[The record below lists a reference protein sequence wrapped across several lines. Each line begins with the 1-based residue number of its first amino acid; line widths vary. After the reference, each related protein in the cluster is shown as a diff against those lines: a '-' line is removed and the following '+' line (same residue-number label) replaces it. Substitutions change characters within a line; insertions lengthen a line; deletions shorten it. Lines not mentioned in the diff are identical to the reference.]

1 MKTLSESAFTSIQKI
16 FTKVNQMLSL
26 VFCSVSHFLRERD
39 YLSRNEHES
48 HKQNMLTKSMIDSM
62 KNLKTDVVETTSTE
76 SISSAFEALFREH
89 WAHVYRLLNRLV
101 GDPAE
106 AEDLALETF
115 VRLYQKYPLRENES
129 NPGGWLHRV
138 ATNLGLHSIRSWKR
152 RERYEMTAGKYALE
166 EAPEARP
173 AEIMAQEEEHRLV
186 RLALAEMNERQSQ
199 LLVMRYSGL
208 SYKEIAEALRL
219 APTSIGPLLLR
230 AEREFEKHYRALAK
244 EER

>member
-1 MKTLSESAFTSIQKI
+1 
-16 FTKVNQMLSL
+16 ML
-26 VFCSVSHFLRERD
+26 
-39 YLSRNEHES
+39 Y
-48 HKQNMLTKSMIDSM
+48 KSMIDSM

-76 SISSAFEALFREH
+76 STPALAGGARVSSTFEALFREH

-115 VRLYQKYPLRENES
+115 VRLYQKYPLQENEA

-152 RERYEMTAGKYALE
+152 REGYELTAGKYALE
-166 EAPEARP
+166 ESPEARP
-173 AEIMAQEEEHRLV
+173 AEIMAQEEDRRLV
-186 RLALAEMNERQSQ
+186 RIVLAQMNERQSQ
-199 LLVMRYSGL
+199 LLILRYSGS
-208 SYKEIAEALRL
+208 SYKEIATVLKL

-230 AEREFEKHYRALAK
+230 AEREFEKRYRALAM
-244 EER
+244 EEYHEKTSDRWRTARRPGWRVGRGTASASGVL